1 MGQSSLILRV
11 ASDARKRAGH
21 PNMSAHGFI
30 AVVRHFIFH
39 VSPLSSEMGTTL
51 FCFYS
56 TPWDAAVQ
64 MIREEIV

>member
-1 MGQSSLILRV
+1 
-11 ASDARKRAGH
+11 
-21 PNMSAHGFI
+21 MSAHGFI

-56 TPWDAAVQ
+56 TPWDTAVQ
-64 MIREEIV
+64 MKREEIV